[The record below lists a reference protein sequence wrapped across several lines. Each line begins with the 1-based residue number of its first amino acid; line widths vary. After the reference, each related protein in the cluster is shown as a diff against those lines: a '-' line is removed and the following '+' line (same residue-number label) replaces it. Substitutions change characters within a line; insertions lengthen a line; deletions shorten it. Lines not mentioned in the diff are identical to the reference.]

1 MDQQPVSD
9 AASSVE
15 KQQLPTPPPPEPRFG
30 GWMPTVALTGLV
42 IAFLASTSGIV
53 VSILYLAKKIA
64 ANENAM
70 LGIAQSFM
78 LFAVC
83 FP

>member
-1 MDQQPVSD
+1 
-9 AASSVE
+9 
-15 KQQLPTPPPPEPRFG
+15 
-30 GWMPTVALTGLV
+30 MPTVALTGLG

-64 ANENAM
+64 ANENPM

-78 LFAVC
+78 LFAVG
-83 FP
+83 FPLFPFSLSVLPSS